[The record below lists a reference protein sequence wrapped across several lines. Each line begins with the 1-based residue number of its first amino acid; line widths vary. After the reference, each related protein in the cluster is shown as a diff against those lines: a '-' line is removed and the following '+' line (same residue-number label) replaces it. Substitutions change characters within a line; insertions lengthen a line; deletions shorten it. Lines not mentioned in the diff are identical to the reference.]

1 MAHKTDAEL
10 IATTHNTARFFT
22 EHRQISVV
30 ALAAVFVWGWF
41 GYTHMPKRKDP
52 DMPVRMAVAMCA
64 WPGVNAQQ
72 VEQLVTR
79 PIEETIAQ
87 NKNIHPGTAADI
99 GITSTSLPGLSI
111 VTVNLAETVSD
122 TNTKTQFSDIN
133 LKLSALNARLPQ
145 GAGPILF
152 QSDFGDTAAL
162 MLTVASPPASE
173 LEIALRAHDIER
185 AIRSARPRVHGAETR
200 ATVVYCFPQ
209 SVSVDAVRREILR
222 FARFAEGDHIIR
234 DVHIFEG
241 SAFIGLDAATDY
253 DDDKLLAYIYRYMQQ
268 HVTQSNLHPDAW
280 QPAII
285 RNPQDTESRLAAAAR
300 EKYSYRELDD
310 FTDLISRTLL
320 SIPQASK
327 AQRVGVLNQAIYLD
341 YSQERL
347 ASYGVQPSD
356 LRNLLYARNIA
367 LPGGQ
372 LDLGQ
377 KNLIIDP
384 SGQFDSV
391 KAIGDAI
398 VGASAAG
405 SPIYLRDMVDI
416 SRSYQSP
423 ASYLNYY
430 TWQDSTGRWRRS
442 RAITLALFMKSG
454 EQIQAFGQNID
465 QKLEEL
471 RKILPHDLIMARTSD
486 QPRQVSENLDLF
498 MDALYEA
505 IVLVILVS
513 LIGFWEW
520 RSALLM
526 ALAIPITLAMNFGV
540 IYMLG
545 IDLQQ
550 VSIATLIIAL
560 GLLVDDPVVAGDAI
574 KNDMAAGH
582 PPLIAAWLGPSKLAK
597 AILYATITNIIAYL
611 PFLLLTGNTG
621 YFLYSLPIV
630 MASALVCSRLVSM
643 TFIPLLGYYF
653 LRPRKKP
660 AASIEERR
668 ERGFTG
674 FYYRLAGGAIRHRW
688 PVFLASLLFLGMGAF
703 IGKELKSSFFPDD
716 VQYWSYLDIWLPND
730 ASFTATNQA
739 TQAAEQVVRQVCEQY
754 GRDHPAKDGKPR
766 PILKSI
772 TSFVGGGGPRFWLSV
787 SPQQQQRN
795 YAQAIIEVTDKDD
808 TPPLVGAIQT
818 ALSREIPGARIDARQ
833 LQTNPVDLP
842 IQVLLSGQEDVT
854 ATDEVRDIRTLRG
867 LAGQVQTILRSSPWA
882 TRVRTDWDVESSGVK
897 LEIDPDRANLAGVT
911 NLDVA
916 NSSTAAMS
924 GSTLTAFRE
933 GDKLIPVVARL
944 RIGER
949 AQLSDIQNLYVY
961 SSTQAGVSVPLLE
974 ISSIKHTLETQRI
987 NRREHFRTISV
998 AAFPVPG
1005 HLNSEALNPVLPA
1018 LMQFQKTLPA
1028 GYKMQIGGERAK
1040 QMQGFANLVV
1050 VMLVM
1055 IFGIYMALLIQFDNA
1070 IKPVLVFAAA
1080 PYGAVG
1086 ALISLFIM
1094 GVPFGFMAFLG
1105 IISLVGVII
1114 SHVIV
1119 LFDFIEEMHEKGEPL
1134 EVALRDAGI
1143 QRLRPV
1149 MITVGATI
1157 LALLPLALHGGP
1169 LWQPL
1174 CYAQIGGL
1182 AVATFIT
1189 LLLVPV
1195 LYSIFVLDLKIVK
1208 WNPPSHEPSPLGAE
1222 PPAGGRSTG
1231 TDATN

>member
-1 MAHKTDAEL
+1 MAHKTDTEL

-52 DMPVRMAVAMCA
+52 DIPVRVAVAMCA

-79 PIEETIAQ
+79 PMEETIAQ
-87 NKNIHPGTAADI
+87 NKNIHPGTASDI
-99 GITSTSLPGLSI
+99 GIVSTSLPGLSI
-111 VTVNLAETVSD
+111 VTVNLAENVSD
-122 TNTKTQFSDIN
+122 PKTQFSDIN
-133 LKLSALNARLPQ
+133 LKLSSLNARLPQ

-173 LEIALRAHDIER
+173 LEIALRAHDVER
-185 AIRSARPRVHGAETR
+185 AIRSARPPVHSTEPR
-200 ATVVYCFPQ
+200 AAMVYCFPE
-209 SVSVDAVRREILR
+209 SVSVDAVRRGFFL
-222 FARFAEGDHIIR
+222 FARVAEGDRVIR
-234 DVHIFEG
+234 DIHFFEASG
-241 SAFIGLDAATDY
+241 CIGLDAASDFTDEM
-253 DDDKLLAYIYRYMQQ
+253 LLAYGHDYLRKHLNQADI
-268 HVTQSNLHPDAW
+268 HPDAW
-280 QPAII
+280 QPVVI
-285 RNPQDTESRLAAAAR
+285 RKPEDTQTRLEAVAA

-310 FTDLISRTLL
+310 FTDLISRALL
-320 SIPQASK
+320 GIPQASK
-327 AQRVGVLNQAIYLD
+327 AQRAGVLNQAIYLD

-347 ASYGVQPSD
+347 ASYGMQPSN

-391 KAIGDAI
+391 KGIGDVI

-405 SPIYLRDMVDI
+405 SPVYLRDMVDI
-416 SRSYQSP
+416 SRGYQSP

-430 TWQDSTGRWRRS
+430 TWCDPANRWHRS
-442 RAITLALFMKSG
+442 RAVTLAIFMKSG

-471 RKILPHDLIMARTSD
+471 RKILPRDLIMARTSD
-486 QPRQVSENLDLF
+486 QPRQVRENLDLF

-550 VSIATLIIAL
+550 VSVATLIIAL

-582 PPLIAAWLGPSKLAK
+582 PPIIAAWLGPSKLAK

-630 MASALVCSRLVSM
+630 MACALVCSRLVSM

-653 LRPRKKP
+653 LRPGKKP
-660 AASIEERR
+660 EATIEERR

-674 FYYRLAGGAIRHRW
+674 YYYRLAGGAIRHRW
-688 PVFLASLLFLGMGAF
+688 RVFVASLLFLVAGGVIARN
-703 IGKELKSSFFPDD
+703 LKSSFFPDD

-739 TQAAEQVVRQVCEQY
+739 TQAAENVIRQVSEQY
-754 GRDHPAKDGKPR
+754 GRDHPGKDGKPR
-766 PILKSI
+766 QVLKSI
-772 TSFVGGGGPRFWLSV
+772 TSFVGGGGPRFWMSV

-795 YAQAIIEVTDKDD
+795 YAQAVIEVTDKDD
-808 TPPLVGAIQT
+808 TPPLVGAMQT
-818 ALSREIPGARIDARQ
+818 ALSQQIPGARIDARQ
-833 LQTNPVDLP
+833 LQTNPVDMP
-842 IQVLLSGQEDVT
+842 VQVQLSGQEDVE

-867 LAGQVQTILRSSPWA
+867 LANQVEKILRSSPFA
-882 TRVRTDWDVESSGVK
+882 ARVRTDWDVESSAVK

-916 NSSTAAMS
+916 DSSTAAMS

-933 GDKLIPVVARL
+933 GDKQIPVVARL
-944 RIGER
+944 RVGER
-949 AQLSDIQNLYVY
+949 SQLSDIQNLYVY
-961 SSTQAGVSVPLLE
+961 SSAQPGVSVPLLE

-987 NRREHFRTISV
+987 NRREHFRTMSV

-1005 HLNSEALNPVLPA
+1005 RLNSEALNPVLPA
-1018 LMQFQKTLPA
+1018 LMEFQKTLPA
-1028 GYKMQIGGERAK
+1028 GYKMQIGGEKAK
-1040 QMQGFANLVV
+1040 QTQGFANLMV
-1050 VMLVM
+1050 VMMVM

-1086 ALISLFIM
+1086 ALVSLFIM

-1157 LALLPLALHGGP
+1157 LALFPLALHGGP

-1195 LYSIFVLDLKIVK
+1195 LYSIFVLDLKIVR
-1208 WNPPSHEPSPLGAE
+1208 WNPPRHSMPALAE
-1222 PPAGGRSTG
+1222 SSAGPGSGGPER
-1231 TDATN
+1231 NL

>member
-1 MAHKTDAEL
+1 MAHKSDGEI

-22 EHRQISVV
+22 EHRQISLI
-30 ALAAVFVWGWF
+30 ALAGVLVWGWY

-52 DMPVRMAVAMCA
+52 DIPVRVAMALCA

-87 NKNIHPGTAADI
+87 NKNIHPGSASNF
-99 GITSTSLPGLSI
+99 GIRSTSLPGLSL
-111 VTVNLAETVSD
+111 VMVQLAENISD
-122 TNTKTQFSDIN
+122 PKTQFSDIN
-133 LKLSALNARLPQ
+133 LKLAALNSRLPQ
-145 GAGPILF
+145 GAGPIIF

-162 MLTVASPPASE
+162 MLTVASPPADNV
-173 LEIALRAHDIER
+173 EIALRAHAVED
-185 AIRSARPRVHGAETR
+185 AIRSTRPAGHGAEPR
-200 ATVVYCFPQ
+200 ISVVYCFPQ
-209 SVSVDAVRREILR
+209 SVSADAVRRGFGL
-222 FARFAEGDHIIR
+222 FARVAETDRVIR
-234 DVHIFEG
+234 DIRFFEG
-241 SAFIGLDAATDY
+241 TGFIGLDAASRY
-253 DDDKLLAYIYRYMQQ
+253 DDDSLLAYGHAFMRQYMNQADI
-268 HVTQSNLHPDAW
+268 HPDAW
-280 QPAII
+280 QPAVI
-285 RNPQDTESRLAAAAR
+285 RNPADAPARLAAVAAER
-300 EKYSYRELDD
+300 YSYRELDD

-320 SIPQASK
+320 GIPQASK
-327 AQRVGVLNQAIYLD
+327 TQRAGVLNQAIYLD
-341 YSQERL
+341 YSQARL
-347 ASYGVQPSD
+347 ASYGFQPSG

-377 KNLIIDP
+377 KNVILDP

-391 KAIGDAI
+391 KAIGDVI

-405 SPIYLRDMVDI
+405 SPVYLRNLVDI
-416 SRSYQSP
+416 SRGYQSP

-430 TWQDSTGRWRRS
+430 TYRGAAGHWRRC

-454 EQIQAFGQNID
+454 EQIQAFGENID
-465 QKLEEL
+465 RKLEEL
-471 RKILPHDLIMARTSD
+471 RRILPRDLIMARTSD
-486 QPRQVSENLDLF
+486 QPRQVRDKLDMF

-505 IVLVILVS
+505 IALVILVS

-526 ALAIPITLAMNFGV
+526 ALAIPITLAMNFGL
-540 IYMLG
+540 IDLLG

-574 KNDMAAGH
+574 KNDMALGH

-611 PFLLLTGNTG
+611 PFLLVTGTTGN
-621 YFLYSLPIV
+621 FIYSLPVV

-653 LRPRKKP
+653 LRPRRKP
-660 AASIEERR
+660 EAPIEERR
-668 ERGFTG
+668 SRGFTG
-674 FYYRLAGGAIRHRW
+674 FYYRLAGSAIRHRW
-688 PVFLASLLFLGMGAF
+688 PVFLASLLFLAAGAV
-703 IGKELKSSFFPDD
+703 IALELKSSFFPDD

-730 ASFTATNQA
+730 ASFTATNHA
-739 TQAAEQVVRQVCEQY
+739 TQSAEQVIRQVCEQY
-754 GRDHPAKDGKPR
+754 GRDHPGKDGQPR
-766 PILKSI
+766 QVLKSV
-772 TSFVGGGGPRFWLSV
+772 TSFVGGGGPRFWSSV
-787 SPQQQQRN
+787 SPQQQQQN
-795 YAQAIIEVTDKDD
+795 YAQAIIEVIEKED
-808 TPPLVGAIQT
+808 TPPLVGILQDAV
-818 ALSREIPGARIDARQ
+818 SRQVPGARIDVRQ
-833 LQTNPVDLP
+833 LQTNPVDMP
-842 IQVLLSGQEDVT
+842 IQIMLSGQEDVT
-854 ATDEVRDIRTLRG
+854 ATDEVQDIRTLRG
-867 LAGQVQTILRSSPWA
+867 LAHQVEAILRSSPYA
-882 TRVRTDWDVESSGVK
+882 ARVRTDWDVESSGVK

-911 NLDVA
+911 NMDVA
-916 NSSTAAMS
+916 DSSTAALS
-924 GSTLTAFRE
+924 GVALTAFRE
-933 GDKLIPVVARL
+933 GDKQIPVVARL
-944 RIGER
+944 RMGER
-949 AQLSDIQNLYVY
+949 SQLSDIQNLYVY

-987 NRREHFRTISV
+987 NRQEHFRTISV
-998 AAFPVPG
+998 SAFPAPG
-1005 HLNSEALNPVLPA
+1005 HLNSEGLNPVLPA
-1018 LMQFQKTLPA
+1018 LQEFQKTLPA
-1028 GYKMQIGGERAK
+1028 GYKMQIGGEKAK
-1040 QMQGFANLVV
+1040 QTEGFANLVF

-1055 IFGIYMALLIQFDNA
+1055 VCGIYLALLIQFDNA
-1070 IKPVLVFAAA
+1070 VKPVLVFAAA

-1086 ALISLFIM
+1086 ALVSLFLM

-1119 LFDFIEEMHEKGEPL
+1119 LFDFIEEMHERGEPL

-1157 LALLPLALHGGP
+1157 LALFPLAVHGGP

-1208 WNPPSHEPSPLGAE
+1208 WETRVGQGKP
-1222 PPAGGRSTG
+1222 
-1231 TDATN
+1231 